1 MFRGVSRQKWL
12 LAAVCSLAAVL
23 LLATGLRWHWL
34 LAPAAV
40 FMMPF
45 GAMWFACKE
54 QRCRWFAALFGFLF
68 SLLQLLGA
76 RIDMYETIAA
86 DWLQLF
92 WNIATAVFLTPAA
105 GGVFVWLI
113 AKIRRVQFRGT
124 ARPERKNSKLV
135 FWCSTAL
142 LLVCWL
148 PYLLAFYP
156 GLFTYDISWQ
166 YQQYQSWNFNTHHPL
181 LHTLLV
187 GVFCDLGR
195 QLFGYPAK
203 GLLLYTLFQMIL
215 MAMAMAS
222 AIKLLYKHRAPAWMY
237 WGVLLADAILPFH
250 TLLVISS
257 TKDTLFSGAV
267 LYLSVLLAEAVLDRD
282 RLRNKGWT
290 LRFVLTGAA
299 VGLMRNNGFI
309 CLAAVAFAASLGLR
323 RYCRPARRLLAL
335 SLCTLLLDA
344 AVGEGLKLAVDAEDG
359 HFREVLSV
367 PLQQMAR
374 VHHFADDEAE
384 TEIEEWLPT
393 VDLYSPDLADLVK
406 NTFDA
411 EKDELSEVLELWTDV
426 GLRNPMIYVDSFLA
440 TNEGFYRIN
449 AEPTGVYLDTD
460 FHENEGWWLK
470 ENTKWP
476 ALREKMMMLFSH
488 NAYMESEL
496 LSLLLSP
503 ALWAW
508 LMMLALW
515 AGIYMRQKE
524 VIITGL
530 VSFALYLTVL
540 LGPCV
545 MVRYIYP
552 IMMTAPLLLG
562 LLMFPEKMTKTKEA

>member
-1 MFRGVSRQKWL
+1 MFRGVSRQNWR

-23 LLATGLRWHWL
+23 MLGICLWWHWL
-34 LAPAAV
+34 LVPAA
-40 FMMPF
+40 FFLMLF
-45 GAMWFACKE
+45 GAIWFACKE
-54 QRCRWFAALFGFLF
+54 RRCRWFAALFGFLF
-68 SLLQLLGA
+68 SLLQIFGA
-76 RIDMYETIAA
+76 RIDVYETIAA
-86 DWLQLF
+86 NWLQLF
-92 WNIATAVFLTPAA
+92 VNIATAVFLTPAA
-105 GGVFVWLI
+105 GGVFVWLT
-113 AKIRRVQFRGT
+113 AKIRREQIRGT
-124 ARPERKNSKLV
+124 VRPEGKNCKLV
-135 FWCSTAL
+135 FWSSTAL

-166 YQQYQSWNFNTHHPL
+166 YQQYRTWDFNTHHPL

-187 GVFCDLGR
+187 GGFCDLGR
-195 QLFGYPAK
+195 HLFGYPAK

-215 MAMAMAS
+215 IAMAMAS
-222 AIKLLYKHRAPAWMY
+222 AVRLLYKHRAPAWMCC
-237 WGVLLADAILPFH
+237 GFILMDAILPFH

-267 LYLSVLLAEAVLDRD
+267 LYLSVLLTEAVLDREK
-282 RLRNKGWT
+282 LQSAGWM

-309 CLAAVAFAASLGLR
+309 CLAAVSFVALLGLR
-323 RYCRPARRLLAL
+323 HYCKPAKRLLVL
-335 SLCTLLLDA
+335 SLCALLLDA
-344 AVGEGLKLAVDAEDG
+344 AAGEGLKLALGAEDG

-374 VHHFADDEAE
+374 VHRFVDDEAE

-411 EKDELSEVLELWTDV
+411 EKDELPEVLKLWTEV

-476 ALREKMMMLFSH
+476 ALREKMMVLFSD
-488 NAYMESEL
+488 NAYRESAL
-496 LSLLLSP
+496 LSLILSP

-508 LMMLALW
+508 MMMLALW
-515 AGIYMRQKE
+515 MGIYMRRKE

-562 LLMFPEKMTKTKEA
+562 LLTFPDKMTKTKEA